1 VKKTAILVAV
11 MLFAKDFGFCTS
23 CHNGRKQVD
32 LHTLKK
38 EQIIKKLKYFKTSSK
53 GTMHFIAKNL
63 SEKDIMD
70 IAKTYGK

>member
-1 VKKTAILVAV
+1 MKKTAIFLTVL
-11 MLFAKDFGFCTS
+11 LFAKDFGFCTS

-32 LHTLKK
+32 LHKLKK
-38 EQIIKKLKYFKTSSK
+38 EEIVNRLKYFKKSSK
-53 GTMHFIAKNL
+53 GTMHFIVKNL